1 MAASLPVAWTDLS
14 LWGLLGELG
23 RREAMFDRNP
33 NLNLDRFLFI
43 LEAQLLD
50 HTKTSFQNRTEP
62 LPYTNTYTQHTTQP
76 TTQWRVMKKSRTE

>member
-43 LEAQLLD
+43 TNFWTTQ
-50 HTKTSFQNRTEP
+50 KPPFQNRTEP